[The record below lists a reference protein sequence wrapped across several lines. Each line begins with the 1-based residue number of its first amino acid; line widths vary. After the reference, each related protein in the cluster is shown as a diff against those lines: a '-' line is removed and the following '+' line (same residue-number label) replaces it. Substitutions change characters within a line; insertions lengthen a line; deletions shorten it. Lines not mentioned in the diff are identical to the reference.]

1 MCVNEQKELKGFFLF
16 NAVSDD
22 ELCTQFCTR
31 QRAECDHEA
40 NAFPPGSTMV
50 THTKYLLTPLGRPTF
65 KALLHICSHP
75 VHSKDHNAASK
86 SPNPGELE
94 ECASIYLPS
103 WDGTF
108 WLRCFSSWQSFSPH
122 HLHDGRSH
130 LLHSC
135 QSTRQSLS
143 LATLGGNGKG
153 LFGVEMC
160 KLVFYRSLG
169 NLQPC

>member
-1 MCVNEQKELKGFFLF
+1 MSCALNSVPGREQNVTMRQMRSLLAPLWSLTQNTCWHLLVDPRSKLCSTSAATQCTARITTLHLKAQIL
-16 NAVSDD
+16 
-22 ELCTQFCTR
+22 
-31 QRAECDHEA
+31 
-40 NAFPPGSTMV
+40 GSWRNV
-50 THTKYLLTPLGRPTF
+50 LQ
-65 KALLHICSHP
+65 
-75 VHSKDHNAASK
+75 
-86 SPNPGELE
+86 
-94 ECASIYLPS
+94 YLPS

-122 HLHDGRSH
+122 HLHDGRCH

-153 LFGVEMC
+153 SFGVEMC